1 VTWEEAAISI
11 AGITFVTVVASIV
24 IWQLFGTWRARMA
37 VSREAAYRA
46 LAEAA
51 TAAQQKSAEEQEKA
65 TRELAELRARVSEI
79 EKLLRDVG

>member
-1 VTWEEAAISI
+1 VSWSEAAVSI
-11 AGITFVTVVASIV
+11 AGITFVTVIVSIV

-65 TRELAELRARVSEI
+65 TRELAELRARVAAI
-79 EKLLRDVG
+79 ETLLRDVG